1 VSDDRMHRAAS
12 ADGTEI
18 ADRVRGTGRRWTL
31 TTGLRGATKRPW
43 SLSASGGS
51 WVAQHNS
58 FWSDGSPSR
67 INDWEHTIDAT
78 LDPGRDAHALLSQ
91 LYEIFGLDYTDV
103 GFSEGGQ
110 VDLQRIRNLA
120 SQ

>member
-1 VSDDRMHRAAS
+1 VTIGCIGRPRPTGPRSQ
-12 ADGTEI
+12 
-18 ADRVRGTGRRWTL
+18 VVCRGTGRRWTL
-31 TTGLRGATKRPW
+31 TIGLRGATKRPW

-58 FWSDGSPSR
+58 FWSDGSPSP